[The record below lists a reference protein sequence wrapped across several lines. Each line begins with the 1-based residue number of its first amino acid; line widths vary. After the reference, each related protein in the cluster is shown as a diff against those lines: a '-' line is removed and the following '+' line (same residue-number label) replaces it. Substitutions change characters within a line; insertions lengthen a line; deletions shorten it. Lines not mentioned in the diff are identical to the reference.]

1 MKQKQILRFVNGIE
15 FRILSFIIYFLI
27 LQSPVWSQSIRID
40 LPKPNGLIS
49 MVGNDRYLLTDD
61 EEYFLLE
68 RMSNPSLLFE
78 IKTGKLTATGAEAY
92 KIYTE
97 HNKAFPRPNY
107 HFKES
112 EREFTMFEDQK
123 KLYTIKRDPQ
133 YNDIKALGKSGIAVE
148 HLKRKGKI
156 IIVHPDGKR
165 VELASKYSNLDKK
178 DPKRNLHASSTFSN
192 LEIGYYFMTKDNQ
205 YIFDRDGRIINLLT
219 GEARKVYHDKTSAH
233 GYVYGSYDPET
244 SILKIDQNGDI
255 KGYHLRSGSELGEV
269 GYAFYMNGEYITP
282 VSIPMLRS
290 NSQLCVM
297 GIGFADAAVCL
308 ISDNKLVH
316 YFINPNAIAEK
327 TDYAARQQKWKQEE
341 QERLQREEAQRQWFR
356 DNPIKGVSL
365 ETCKECNGKGI
376 LGHTAATNAN
386 KRYVYE
392 ERNGDYYYKGTSHDT
407 WPIICFKC
415 FGRGYITK

>member
-1 MKQKQILRFVNGIE
+1 MKQILKFVNELE
-15 FRILSFIIYFLI
+15 FRILSFIICFLAV
-27 LQSPVWSQSIRID
+27 QFPVWSQSIRID
-40 LPKPNGLIS
+40 LPNPDGLIS

-133 YNDIKALGKSGIAVE
+133 YNDIKALGNSGIAVE

-219 GEARKVYHDKTSAH
+219 GEARKVDHDARSAQNN
-233 GYVYGSYDPET
+233 VYGSYDPET
-244 SILKIDQNGDI
+244 SILKIDENGDI
-255 KGYHLRSGSELGEV
+255 KGYHLRSGNELGEV
-269 GYAFYMNGEYITP
+269 DYNFYLNGKYITP

-297 GIGFADAAVCL
+297 GIGFFDAAVCL

-316 YFINPNAIAEK
+316 YFNNPNAIAEK

-392 ERNGDYYYKGTSHDT
+392 ERNGDLYYKGTSHDT

-415 FGRGYITK
+415 FGRGYIRK

>member
-1 MKQKQILRFVNGIE
+1 MQQAT
-15 FRILSFIIYFLI
+15 RIPTIGKFLKLTLIICFLAV
-27 LQSPVWSQSIRID
+27 QFPVWSQSIRID

-97 HNKAFPRPNY
+97 HNTAFPRPNY

-148 HLKRKGKI
+148 HLKSKGKI

-233 GYVYGSYDPET
+233 GNVYGSYDPET
-244 SILKIDQNGDI
+244 SILKIDENGDI
-255 KGYHLRSGSELGEV
+255 KGYHLRSGNELGEV
-269 GYAFYMNGEYITP
+269 DYSFYLNGKYMTP

-297 GIGFADAAVCL
+297 GIGFFDAAVAL

-316 YFINPNAIAEK
+316 YFNNPNAIAEK
-327 TDYAARQQKWKQEE
+327 ADYAARQQKWKQEE
-341 QERLQREEAQRQWFR
+341 QERLQREEAQRQWYR

-365 ETCKECNGKGI
+365 ATCKDCNGKGI

-392 ERNGDYYYKGTSHDT
+392 ERNGDLYYKGTSHNT
-407 WPIICFKC
+407 WPIICGKC
-415 FGRGYITK
+415 FGRGSIRQ

>member
-1 MKQKQILRFVNGIE
+1 MQQAT
-15 FRILSFIIYFLI
+15 RIPTIGKFLKLTLIICFLAV
-27 LQSPVWSQSIRID
+27 QFPVWSQDIRID

-97 HNKAFPRPNY
+97 HNTAFPRPNY

-133 YNDIKALGKSGIAVE
+133 YNDIKALRNSGIAVE
-148 HLKRKGKI
+148 HLKPKGKI

-219 GEARKVYHDKTSAH
+219 GEARKVYHDKTSAN
-233 GYVYGSYDPET
+233 GNVYGSYDPET
-244 SILKIDQNGDI
+244 SILKINQNGDI
-255 KGYHLRSGSELGEV
+255 KGYHLRSGNELGEV
-269 GYAFYMNGEYITP
+269 DYNFYLNGKYITP

-297 GIGFADAAVCL
+297 GIGFFDAAVAL

-341 QERLQREEAQRQWFR
+341 QERLQREEAQRQWYR

-365 ETCKECNGKGI
+365 TTCKDCNGKGI

-392 ERNGDYYYKGTSHDT
+392 ERNGDLYYKGTSHNT
-407 WPIICFKC
+407 WPIICGKC
-415 FGRGYITK
+415 FGRGSIRQ